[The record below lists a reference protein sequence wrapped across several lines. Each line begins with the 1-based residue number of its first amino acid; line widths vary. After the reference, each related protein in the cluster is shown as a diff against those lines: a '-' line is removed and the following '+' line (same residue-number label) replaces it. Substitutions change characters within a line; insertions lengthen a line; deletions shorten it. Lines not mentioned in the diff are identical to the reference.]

1 MGKKKNTEIE
11 LFPWEQQPGESAKK
25 YEAFQHYLMMKSDGV
40 ERSLRKVASD
50 LNKSLTHIG
59 TLSSEF
65 KWVERVEAWDSEQA
79 RLATLEH
86 QKKIKKK
93 REQEYKS
100 GSVLAKKALSLLSSV
115 DNAKLSEI
123 VTALKTG
130 YDMMGRG
137 LGDVGDVIE
146 VRDGGQ
152 APDLVQIYI
161 PDNKRNDEDTF
172 DDLEV

>member
-1 MGKKKNTEIE
+1 MAKKKNTEIE

-25 YEAFQHYLMMKSDGV
+25 FEAFQTYLMMKTD
-40 ERSLRKVASD
+40 EEDRSLRKVAYD
-50 LNKSLTHIG
+50 LNKSLTYIG

-79 RLATLEH
+79 RLAALEH

-100 GSVLAKKALSLLSSV
+100 GNVLAKKALALLSSV

-123 VTALKTG
+123 VSALKTG

-146 VRDGGQ
+146 VRDGGK
-152 APDLVQIYI
+152 AMDPVQIYI
-161 PDNKRNDEDTF
+161 PDNKRNDDDTF

>member
-11 LFPWEQQPGESAKK
+11 LLAWEQQPGESAKK
-25 YEAFQHYLMMKSDGV
+25 YEAFLHYMMMKTDED

-50 LNKSLTHIG
+50 LNKSLTYIG

-100 GSVLAKKALSLLSSV
+100 GNVLAKKALALLSSV

-152 APDLVQIYI
+152 AFDPVQIYI

-172 DDLEV
+172 DDLKV